1 MAWEYAAPFPRNR
14 AFLRL
19 GSSILMPHSCGERR
33 FWGAGGDG
41 TPSSSGRHHTRHNPG
56 LCQAQSSLGSTGRVN
71 PDHSTHFPFPL
82 PGKKIT
88 YFLQEDDDFA
98 LLIAAFPV
106 AWGFS
111 RLRGFKILCFPTK
124 KHFQYLLGSFSSC
137 SSEEDTDSSGFCTNP
152 IG

>member
-1 MAWEYAAPFPRNR
+1 MVWEYATPFPGNR
-14 AFLRL
+14 TFLRL
-19 GSSILMPHSCGERR
+19 GSSILMPHSHGERE

-88 YFLQEDDDFA
+88 YFLQGDDDFA
-98 LLIAAFPV
+98 VLIAALPV
-106 AWGFS
+106 ARGIFQAERLQNLVSFHKKSIFS
-111 RLRGFKILCFPTK
+111 ISWVQ
-124 KHFQYLLGSFSSC
+124 FQIAPVRKTRIHLASVL
-137 SSEEDTDSSGFCTNP
+137 TQ
-152 IG
+152 